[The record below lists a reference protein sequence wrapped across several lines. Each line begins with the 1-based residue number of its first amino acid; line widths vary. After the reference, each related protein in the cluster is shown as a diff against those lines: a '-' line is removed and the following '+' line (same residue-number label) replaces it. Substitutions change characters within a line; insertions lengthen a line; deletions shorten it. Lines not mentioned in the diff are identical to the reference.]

1 MRLATMI
8 APREVEL
15 RDARYVCPCQ
25 EQLLES
31 VLYHWLR
38 RREDEEW
45 LAPASQQLD
54 ELLIFG
60 LIEYDEH
67 FGFRLTQFGETELAR
82 LWGPGFRPPWV
93 GGWAACSEHGIYD
106 AGPGDPE
113 ECPYCVLER
122 DLESVQGGAEP
133 ARPWW
138 SRLTPRKGAR
148 HPL

>member
-1 MRLATMI
+1 VRLATWI
-8 APREVEL
+8 APSTVGL
-15 RDARYVCPCQ
+15 RDTRYVCSCQ

-45 LAPASQQLD
+45 LAPVSQQID
-54 ELLIFG
+54 ELWDFG
-60 LIEYDEH
+60 VIEPDEH
-67 FGFRLTQFGETELAR
+67 FGFRLTPFGETELAR

-93 GGWAACSEHGIYD
+93 GGWAACSDHGVYD

-113 ECPYCVLER
+113 ECPYCVLRR
-122 DLESVQGGAEP
+122 DLEIDEP
-133 ARPWW
+133 GRPWW
-138 SRLTPRKGAR
+138 SRLASRNSAR